1 MKRDIEWVEKLED
14 RVKRKVRIKFP
25 GNGQVKW
32 QFKRS
37 DEEEWDYKSK
47 PTDEDWANLEEKIDA
62 LYHRRRA
69 PYKDLQLVQQLR
81 REAAREN

>member
-14 RVKRKVRIKFP
+14 GIRRKIRVTFP
-25 GNGQVKW
+25 GHGQIKW

-37 DEEEWDYKSK
+37 DEEFWDYDAA
-47 PTDEDWANLEEKIDA
+47 PTEEDWAMLEGKIDA

-69 PYKDLQLVQQLR
+69 PFKYLQLVQQLR
-81 REAAREN
+81 KDSSTR

>member
-1 MKRDIEWVEKLED
+1 MKRDIEWVEKLD
-14 RVKRKVRIKFP
+14 GGVKRKVRVKFP
-25 GNGQVKW
+25 GHGKVNW

-37 DEEEWDYKSK
+37 DEELWDYDTP
-47 PTDEDWANLEEKIDA
+47 PTEEDWASLEEKIDA

-81 REAAREN
+81 KEAKAN